1 MATASANSTSP
12 NSVAATA
19 GACGDEK
26 TGTKLKLDSLN
37 GYRPKGYTPEKV
49 VPIAVKEGISSDE
62 EYDEQDLKDLPAQ
75 VRNPFS
81 KTVCEAVLP
90 GELSEKSIRRI
101 AEELYLGGADY
112 WKLQE
117 DGEDEQEIIKS
128 TATYLKKQ
136 FKKIFAKGA
145 NPHTVWER
153 LSGQTKF
160 RVFFHKAGALG
171 TELAWT
177 FQEFLD
183 DKHEKEKEALEKK
196 NKHLEKEVKR
206 LNDRGD
212 DFYKMHK
219 VHQLTANAWE
229 TERNVCGREIE
240 RLREKVH
247 QLKKKRR
254 AETSA
259 ETTAEKPAKKRRERP
274 ITPRRAVGAQF
285 KPPRPSSEHAG
296 GAAQ

>member
-19 GACGDEK
+19 GACGDEN
-26 TGTKLKLDSLN
+26 TAATLKLDFTN

-49 VPIAVKEGISSDE
+49 VPSKVVPSGVKGISSDE
-62 EYDEQDLKDLPAQ
+62 EDLPAQ
-75 VRNPFS
+75 VPNPFS
-81 KTVCEAVLP
+81 KPLCEDILP
-90 GELSEKSIRRI
+90 GKLSEKSIKRI
-101 AEELYLGGADY
+101 AEDLYLGGADY
-112 WKLQE
+112 SKKTLQE
-117 DGEDEQEIIKS
+117 DGEDEHEIIKS
-128 TATYLKKQ
+128 NATYLKKQ

-153 LSGQTKF
+153 LAGQTKF
-160 RVFFHKAGALG
+160 RVFFDKARGLGA
-171 TELAWT
+171 ELAWT

-206 LNDRGD
+206 LRERAGD
-212 DFYKMHK
+212 LESLHQA
-219 VHQLTANAWE
+219 HQLSANAWE
-229 TERNVCGREIE
+229 TERNVCGREIA
-240 RLREKVH
+240 RLKEYVD

-285 KPPRPSSEHAG
+285 KMPRPSSEHAG